1 MILREAI
8 QNVRGLRYMTEQ
20 LNIRSAL
27 GRRYLYALP
36 WLKEAAC
43 VQLELERCSE
53 MLAHLNDPAQADHCR
68 DISDRLVQIRD
79 IRTTIKHT
87 GERLVLDDL
96 ELFELKFFAI
106 LAMELRRLTCGWT
119 YVQMPDLERVV
130 ELLDPE
136 GNRIPHFY
144 IYDIYSSEL
153 AAIRKEMKQKKQQGA
168 PEATIESL
176 YFRSVELEDAVRAEL
191 SQVLWDCHESLEQA
205 LEAVALLDVTM
216 AKAEQCRS
224 MQLVRPDILSED
236 GITTFIGLFHP
247 QLQEALAAEGKTFQ
261 QVDICLARETTLI
274 TGANMAGKTVLLKS
288 IALAQYLMQFG
299 FFVPAKQA
307 GMVLVDEV
315 QVSVG
320 DEQDELNG
328 LSSFAAEMLGMN
340 RIIGRVRQGMR
351 MLVLIDEL
359 ARTTNPT
366 EGRAIV
372 NGMVDFLS
380 EKKVTAVV
388 TTHYGG
394 IVAPC
399 RKLRVRGFVENNIR
413 EQVSLKNINE
423 CIDYSLEEHNEDEVP
438 HEAMR
443 IAEWLGIDRDLLGK
457 AEEYLIKKA

>member
-8 QNVRGLRYMTEQ
+8 QHVSGLRYMTEQ
-20 LNIRSAL
+20 LSIRSAL

-36 WLKEAAC
+36 WLNRTAA
-43 VQLELERCSE
+43 VQRELERISE
-53 MLAHLNDPAQADHCR
+53 ILRYLDNPVHADHCR
-68 DISDRLVQIRD
+68 EIGDKLAQVRD

-87 GERLVLDDL
+87 GERLTLDDL
-96 ELFELKFFAI
+96 ELFELKSFSM
-106 LAMELRRLTCGWT
+106 LAMELRRLTCGWEC
-119 YVQMPDLERVV
+119 VQIPELQQVV

-136 GNRIPHFY
+136 RNRVPHFY

-153 AAIRKEMKQKKQQGA
+153 AAVRKEMKQRKQQGA
-168 PEATIESL
+168 PETEIENL
-176 YFRSVELEDAVRAEL
+176 YFRSVELEDAVRVEL
-191 SQVLWDCHESLEQA
+191 SGKLWDSHEALEQA
-205 LEAVALLDVTM
+205 LEAVALLDVTL
-216 AKAEQCRS
+216 AKAEQCQT
-224 MQLVRPDILSED
+224 MQLVCPEIYPSDADTVLM
-236 GITTFIGLFHP
+236 GLFHP
-247 QLQEALAAEGKTFQ
+247 QLKETLAAEGKTFQ
-261 QVDICLARETTLI
+261 QVDIRLGRETTLI

-288 IALAQYLMQFG
+288 IALAQYLLQFG
-299 FFVPAKQA
+299 FFVPAKHA
-307 GMVLVDEV
+307 GMALVDEV

-340 RIIGRVRQGMR
+340 RIVERAKKGMQ

-359 ARTTNPT
+359 ARTTNPD

-372 NGMVDFLS
+372 NGMVDFLTGN
-380 EKKVTAVV
+380 KIRAVV

-399 RKLRVRGFVENNIR
+399 RKLRVRGFIEEKAKDN
-413 EQVSLKNINE
+413 VSLKNINDF
-423 CIDYSLEEHNEDEVP
+423 IDYSLEEHNEYEVP

-443 IAEWLGIDRDLLGK
+443 IAAWLGIDSELLEK